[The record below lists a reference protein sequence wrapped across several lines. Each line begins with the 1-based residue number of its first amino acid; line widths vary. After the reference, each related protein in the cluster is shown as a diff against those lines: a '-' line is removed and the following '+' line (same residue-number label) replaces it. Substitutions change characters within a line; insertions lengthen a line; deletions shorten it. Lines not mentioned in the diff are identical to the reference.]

1 MRVHVYEIKWDT
13 DGKRVRGL
21 PSELVVHIP
30 DDHLID
36 YGFDGLIERAIELAT
51 RSTGWLI
58 GDSSVRADV
67 FSAPE
72 WYNVDAFNRYCG
84 Y

>member
-51 RSTGWLI
+51 QSTG
-58 GDSSVRADV
+58 
-67 FSAPE
+67 
-72 WYNVDAFNRYCG
+72 
-84 Y
+84 